1 MRGVLFASEEIE
13 LGKRKVLNEAHLKE
27 LVLPQQGEVLGRVL
41 KISGGNQVIVQCI
54 DGETRACRIRGKM
67 KRRMWIR
74 ERDIVLV
81 APWDFDP
88 KHADIMW
95 RYIKDH
101 ADWLQNNGY
110 LDKPAETKPVSQAAP
125 APADQPAASTATPQQ

>member
-1 MRGVLFASEEIE
+1 VLFASEEIE

-110 LDKPAETKPVSQAAP
+110 LDKPAEAKTATQAAP
-125 APADQPAASTATPQQ
+125 APVDQPTSTTATSQ